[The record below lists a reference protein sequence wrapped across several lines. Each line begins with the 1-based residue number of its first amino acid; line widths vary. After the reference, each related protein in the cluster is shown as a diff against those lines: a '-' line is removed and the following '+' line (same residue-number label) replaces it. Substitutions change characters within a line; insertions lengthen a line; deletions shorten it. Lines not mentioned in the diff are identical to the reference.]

1 MRIRRP
7 GGRGEGG
14 SSRARFEDR
23 ARSARRLRWR
33 PILLTLLAAALVAGL
48 VYVVWFSS
56 VLAVRSVVVE
66 GVQGSQ
72 AEAVRRAADVPLGV
86 PLARVDLVG
95 PGQRVTRSP
104 LYASVDVARRW
115 PSTVLVRVEP
125 RRPVLALD
133 RGGDVQLVDGQGVAY
148 LTAPEAPKGVP
159 VVTSQGAATPEGLK
173 TAISVLSALP
183 PELRSSVSAVRV
195 EGPSMVTFQA
205 GKTKVLWGDSTEPQL
220 KVKVL
225 PTLLKGAPATVNVS
239 APHAPATT

>member
-56 VLAVRSVVVE
+56 VLAVRFVVVE

-86 PLARVDLVG
+86 PLARVDLEG

-220 KVKVL
+220 KVEVL
-225 PTLLKGAPATVNVS
+225 STLLKGAPATVNVS